1 VAPPAATPA
10 NSTQK
15 PSSDALAADQ
25 TIPAH
30 ATSSL
35 RPLILTPWFI
45 VVNASVLV
53 ALAIGAVISTVR
65 TRRTR
70 DPLRLQ
76 RAAAEQTLNESLA
89 VMDGA
94 LHDQDAPRFFDAA
107 RHVLRERLAAQWQVP
122 ASQVTIHEIRTRL
135 NSHGEEVCAI
145 FQTADEIAYSGR
157 RYTVPDLLQW
167 RVLVKNQL
175 HQLARAS

>member
-1 VAPPAATPA
+1 MARPT
-10 NSTQK
+10 
-15 PSSDALAADQ
+15 PSSPGPLPSQLLA
-25 TIPAH
+25 
-30 ATSSL
+30 
-35 RPLILTPWFI
+35 
-45 VVNASVLV
+45 

-65 TRRTR
+65 TRRSR

-76 RAAAEQTLNESLA
+76 REAAERALNESLA
-89 VMDGA
+89 AMDVA
-94 LHDQDAPRFFDAA
+94 LHDKDAPRFFDAA
-107 RHVLRERLAAQWQVP
+107 RHVLQERLAAQWHVP
-122 ASQVTIHEIRTRL
+122 ASHVTIHEIRTRL

-167 RVLVKNQL
+167 RDLVKNQL